1 VGTGI
6 GSEMELSG
14 RMVITGGCGFIGT
27 NFVRFV
33 ADNFPALELLVFDK
47 LTYAGNLENI
57 ADLIEAGRVKFI
69 RGDISNPKDT
79 ERLFEGVRYVV
90 NFAAETHVDRSLVDP
105 VPFVRTN
112 ICGVANMLELL
123 RKHPCVRFLH
133 ISSDE
138 VYGPRD
144 EKTPADESS
153 PLAPTNPYA
162 VTKASGD
169 MLCISYARSFDLDI
183 LIARPTN
190 NYGPYQFPEKIIP
203 LFITNAI
210 QNKPLPL
217 YGDGL
222 YIRDWLFVTDTVK
235 AILMLLKKGGSGEI
249 YNIAGRT
256 PIKNIDI
263 AQRVLELTNRK
274 NELIT
279 YTTNRKIHDRAYFI
293 DDSRIRSLGWAPE
306 VSFEEGIRVTV
317 DFYKSKLAGIKSTK

>member
-1 VGTGI
+1 MGTGI

-33 ADNFPALELLVFDK
+33 ADNFSALELLVFDK

-256 PIKNIDI
+256 HIKNIDI

-279 YTTNRKIHDRAYFI
+279 YTTDRKIHDRAYFI

>member
-33 ADNFPALELLVFDK
+33 ADNFSALELLVFDK

-256 PIKNIDI
+256 HIKNIDI

-279 YTTNRKIHDRAYFI
+279 YTTDRKIHDRAYFI

>member
-222 YIRDWLFVTDTVK
+222 YIRDWLFVIDTVK

-256 PIKNIDI
+256 HIKNIDI

-279 YTTNRKIHDRAYFI
+279 YTTDRKIHDRAYFI

-317 DFYKSKLAGIKSTK
+317 DFYKNKLAGIKSTK

>member
-1 VGTGI
+1 MGTGI

-222 YIRDWLFVTDTVK
+222 YIRDWLFVIDTVK

-256 PIKNIDI
+256 HIKNIDI

-279 YTTNRKIHDRAYFI
+279 YTTDRKIHDRAYFI

-317 DFYKSKLAGIKSTK
+317 DFYKNKLAGIKSTK

>member
-1 VGTGI
+1 MGTGI

-279 YTTNRKIHDRAYFI
+279 YTTDRKIHDRAYFI

-317 DFYKSKLAGIKSTK
+317 DFYKNKLAGIKSTK

>member
-1 VGTGI
+1 MGTGI

-33 ADNFPALELLVFDK
+33 ADNFSALELLVFDK

-279 YTTNRKIHDRAYFI
+279 YTTDRKIHDRAYFI